1 MHRTELR
8 LNRPK
13 YSFIKW
19 LIIVPM
25 HAMTTW
31 SQSLSVWI
39 EIYNLDLQTTCVLA
53 LQTDGLMI
61 YSRERKLCNSL
72 SYYVFLIDSELL

>member
-1 MHRTELR
+1 
-8 LNRPK
+8 
-13 YSFIKW
+13 
-19 LIIVPM
+19 M

-61 YSRERKLCNSL
+61 YSRERNLCNSL
-72 SYYVFLIDSELL
+72 SYYAFLIDSELL